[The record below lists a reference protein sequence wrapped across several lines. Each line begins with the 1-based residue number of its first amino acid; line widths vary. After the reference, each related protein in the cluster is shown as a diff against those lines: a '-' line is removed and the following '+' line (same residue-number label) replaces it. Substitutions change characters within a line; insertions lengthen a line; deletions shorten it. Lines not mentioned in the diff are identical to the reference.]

1 MISDLLGL
9 PKSSFKFFHQDITLY
24 QLNFCALFP
33 VYVVVLFFSNKTF
46 YLKKKKK
53 DITENPNEHFSQ
65 PNIYPYVT
73 EYSNKI
79 IHSKV

>member
-53 DITENPNEHFSQ
+53 TLQKTQMNILANPIFI
-65 PNIYPYVT
+65 PM
-73 EYSNKI
+73 
-79 IHSKV
+79 